1 MPASGNQ
8 LEHTMWTI
16 NKLIT
21 YRIPSRRPYL
31 KKIDTDQKYDT
42 YVPAEGYVLF
52 VTIRNEHPMKVE
64 RIYHSRSGY
73 RVYTSNETFTIDCM
87 TDAFELYSM
96 VNPV

>member
-1 MPASGNQ
+1 MSVSRRWN
-8 LEHTMWTI
+8 I
-16 NKLIT
+16 NKLRTRQTRAGHYFLDIVPNKDAKQ
-21 YRIPSRRPYL
+21 IG
-31 KKIDTDQKYDT
+31 KT
-42 YVPAEGYVLF
+42 YVPDEGYVLF

-64 RIYHSRSGY
+64 RIYLSGSGY